1 MIRVSLRNK
10 LENEIEIFLEYLTV
24 ELGLAQNTRDSYGR
38 DLRLFAVWCKKPLD
52 EITRDDI
59 TSYMKILKQEE
70 YAATSSARKLAALK
84 SFFRF
89 MTAEGFLQEDPSEV
103 VETAN
108 RGVVLPKVLSLE
120 EVKRLFEAPDL
131 TQNEGFRDRTML
143 EVMYATGMRVSELLA
158 LTVASVNLDTKYV
171 IAYGK
176 GSKERLLP
184 IGHYALAYLKEYIER
199 VRPQFVKAGKTTDKL
214 FLTVRG
220 MGMTRQRFWQI
231 IKFYGQKAGISKAL
245 TPHTLR
251 HSFATHMLDNGADL
265 RTVQELLG
273 HADISTTQIYTHLT
287 NHRLKAI
294 YDKSHPRA

>member
-1 MIRVSLRNK
+1 MIRLSLRNK
-10 LENEIEIFLEYLTV
+10 LESEIEVFLEYLTV

-52 EITRDDI
+52 KITRDDI
-59 TSYMKILKQEE
+59 ISYMKILKQES

-89 MTAEGFLQEDPSEV
+89 MTAEGYLQEDPSEV

-108 RGVVLPKVLSLE
+108 RGVVLPKVLSQD

-131 TQNEGFRDRTML
+131 KQNEGFRDRTML
-143 EVMYATGMRVSELLA
+143 EVMYATGMRVSELLS

-184 IGHYALAYLKEYIER
+184 IGHYALGYLKEYLER
-199 VRPQFVKAGKTTDKL
+199 VRPHFVKAGKNTDKL

-220 MGMTRQRFWQI
+220 TGMTRQRFWQI
-231 IKFYGQKAGISKAL
+231 IKFYGQKAGITKSL